1 MKNLLTQI
9 KNEWRSNL
17 FLLVELLLVF
27 AVLWYIVDWVTVTAR
42 VYRAPMGFDTEHCY
56 NLSFSTLTSK
66 SALYNPELTVEDNI
80 DALLEITERLRHR
93 PGVEAVSISQNCYP
107 YNEGSNSAQF
117 YLQDSI
123 HVGAYLV
130 WSDPDFYRVFRYQAV
145 DGGSSEQL
153 AAAISDQ
160 TMIITSNVTEDYPV
174 LDLPDARPLL
184 NREVALTYP
193 DRGYHRRIAA
203 IAVPVRRSHFE
214 TSHEWGGAFIGN
226 NLNRDELINE
236 LGNVRYVQVSLRVS
250 PDADKDFV
258 DALMADADRLYRV
271 GNIFLLEASSFS
283 DIRHISELEDVN
295 EVKTQLCI
303 LFFLML
309 NIFLGSNW
317 YILVPYA
324 TSSP

>member
-160 TMIITSNVTEDYPV
+160 TMIITSNITEDYPV

-214 TSHEWGGAFIGN
+214 TSHEWGWG
-226 NLNRDELINE
+226 
-236 LGNVRYVQVSLRVS
+236 V
-250 PDADKDFV
+250 
-258 DALMADADRLYRV
+258 YR
-271 GNIFLLEASSFS
+271 E
-283 DIRHISELEDVN
+283 
-295 EVKTQLCI
+295 
-303 LFFLML
+303 
-309 NIFLGSNW
+309 
-317 YILVPYA
+317 
-324 TSSP
+324 

>member
-117 YLQDSI
+117 YLRIVFMWVLTWFGLIRISI
-123 HVGAYLV
+123 
-130 WSDPDFYRVFRYQAV
+130 VFSVIR
-145 DGGSSEQL
+145 QL
-153 AAAISDQ
+153 MEA
-160 TMIITSNVTEDYPV
+160 
-174 LDLPDARPLL
+174 LP
-184 NREVALTYP
+184 
-193 DRGYHRRIAA
+193 
-203 IAVPVRRSHFE
+203 
-214 TSHEWGGAFIGN
+214 
-226 NLNRDELINE
+226 
-236 LGNVRYVQVSLRVS
+236 
-250 PDADKDFV
+250 
-258 DALMADADRLYRV
+258 
-271 GNIFLLEASSFS
+271 
-283 DIRHISELEDVN
+283 
-295 EVKTQLCI
+295 
-303 LFFLML
+303 
-309 NIFLGSNW
+309 SNW
-317 YILVPYA
+317 LLLFP
-324 TSSP
+324 TKP

>member
-1 MKNLLTQI
+1 M
-9 KNEWRSNL
+9 
-17 FLLVELLLVF
+17 
-27 AVLWYIVDWVTVTAR
+27 
-42 VYRAPMGFDTEHCY
+42 
-56 NLSFSTLTSK
+56 
-66 SALYNPELTVEDNI
+66 
-80 DALLEITERLRHR
+80 
-93 PGVEAVSISQNCYP
+93 
-107 YNEGSNSAQF
+107 
-117 YLQDSI
+117 
-123 HVGAYLV
+123 
-130 WSDPDFYRVFRYQAV
+130 
-145 DGGSSEQL
+145 
-153 AAAISDQ
+153 
-160 TMIITSNVTEDYPV
+160 
-174 LDLPDARPLL
+174 

-214 TSHEWGGAFIGN
+214 TSHEWGGAFIGH

-250 PDADKDFV
+250 PDADKDFI

-295 EVKTQLCI
+295 EVKTQL
-303 LFFLML
+303 LHPVLPDAEYL
-309 NIFLGSNW
+309 LGSDW

>member
-160 TMIITSNVTEDYPV
+160 TMIITSTGEY
-174 LDLPDARPLL
+174 DAF
-184 NREVALTYP
+184 
-193 DRGYHRRIAA
+193 A
-203 IAVPVRRSHFE
+203 I
-214 TSHEWGGAFIGN
+214 N
-226 NLNRDELINE
+226 
-236 LGNVRYVQVSLRVS
+236 
-250 PDADKDFV
+250 
-258 DALMADADRLYRV
+258 M
-271 GNIFLLEASSFS
+271 
-283 DIRHISELEDVN
+283 
-295 EVKTQLCI
+295 VKTDNAASYTSI
-303 LFFLML
+303 L
-309 NIFLGSNW
+309 SK
-317 YILVPYA
+317 
-324 TSSP
+324 

>member
-117 YLQDSI
+117 ICRIVFMWVLTWFGLIRISI
-123 HVGAYLV
+123 
-130 WSDPDFYRVFRYQAV
+130 VFSVIR
-145 DGGSSEQL
+145 QL
-153 AAAISDQ
+153 MEA
-160 TMIITSNVTEDYPV
+160 
-174 LDLPDARPLL
+174 LP
-184 NREVALTYP
+184 
-193 DRGYHRRIAA
+193 
-203 IAVPVRRSHFE
+203 
-214 TSHEWGGAFIGN
+214 
-226 NLNRDELINE
+226 
-236 LGNVRYVQVSLRVS
+236 
-250 PDADKDFV
+250 
-258 DALMADADRLYRV
+258 
-271 GNIFLLEASSFS
+271 
-283 DIRHISELEDVN
+283 
-295 EVKTQLCI
+295 
-303 LFFLML
+303 
-309 NIFLGSNW
+309 SNW
-317 YILVPYA
+317 LLLFP
-324 TSSP
+324 TKP